1 MKSKEMTRAEQ
12 WEQIKQSQTIPTEWQ
27 DTSWLQDGCPSFSHK
42 ELHIWVDAKNPKDRD
57 NQDTKRYA
65 IHETYEIASGW
76 GDVLIETDSFEAV
89 LKFVEKWKMTLKQFQ
104 QTRKKVTGFYDYTD
118 EEQGIP
124 QVTAYTYWDTYDET
138 IEGSNMVCECTHI
151 TIWDATTVAPTGQ
164 SYSELIKQFGGK
176 YHLLLDRSEYNS
188 NNLEELEKLLFEW
201 TQEN

>member
-1 MKSKEMTRAEQ
+1 MKNNNVLFDEKLYDELKQEKKGDMKMKSKE
-12 WEQIKQSQTIPTEWQ
+12 
-27 DTSWLQDGCPSFSHK
+27 
-42 ELHIWVDAKNPKDRD
+42 
-57 NQDTKRYA
+57 
-65 IHETYEIASGW
+65 
-76 GDVLIETDSFEAV
+76 
-89 LKFVEKWKMTLKQFQ
+89 MTLKQFQ